1 MIRLYGHQ
9 QLHNNSEILVYSD
22 YGYVDL
28 LLLGP
33 TRSQFTDSTETS
45 LILVHQ
51 ANLTKT
57 STGFKALSCLL
68 ELRFYFLTR
77 QWFERLLS

>member
-1 MIRLYGHQ
+1 MTSSNMGI
-9 QLHNNSEILVYSD
+9 NSSITIAKFSYIVTMDMWTYS
-22 YGYVDL
+22 YWS
-28 LLLGP
+28 P

-68 ELRFYFLTR
+68 ELRFYF
-77 QWFERLLS
+77 